1 MREPRPFLE
10 DGSQFGVSRT
20 AFRRMR
26 KAEKLEL
33 MIGWFHLNF
42 EDPAQSTPYES
53 AEGGYQWIWGGPYEA
68 RDELYSKFGD
78 IVSESFIEEA
88 VKEIESDGIV
98 DWAPVHTGDDYDE
111 PEPPEDP
118 ISLDIYL
125 DEPSDRYGSLEEQEV
140 RARAREAIDELRE
153 ALERP
158 RPVGIGHNRPP
169 EEEEEPE
176 EIAELRPAIAELS
189 AELAKPSPTI
199 ALIKRWATP
208 LRSALIACAQWGLK
222 KIDGG
227 IDATVK
233 AGMVGGA
240 GWLENGSPL
249 TASTANNHWD
259 ILLLARWSGVLTLAG
274 LVAISLAIGHLL
286 GGPAEDDRTALAI
299 ACATRHIGIA
309 VLIATSVPGPRTSV
323 LVAFYTLTSAV
334 ISIPYLRWR
343 RASASRGK
351 VSWARRGPGF
361 FRKLIAGAQSLS
373 GSQIMRI
380 AGIMSVQL
388 RQPKRGERTV
398 RSVIGIVLGLLV
410 LTAAPVRESAAQ
422 APSTAPSAPP
432 PGAQATVT
440 AVPIF
445 KMEEIDQLMAP
456 IALYPDDL
464 LVQILTAATYPLE
477 IVMAARWVA
486 DLCDHYLSRVHP
498 SPHLLSLQID
508 FPCWRGN
515 S

>member
-33 MIGWFHLNF
+33 MIGWFHQNF

-373 GSQIMRI
+373 GSHRRRLLRSN
-380 AGIMSVQL
+380 AGTSHVAGHWRKLNPNAELMVD
-388 RQPKRGERTV
+388 PGRGARSAIRDAEPPGQGRYHWTV
-398 RSVIGIVLGLLV
+398 TVLGEPDPMASGRTGGLREARAEGALLAYV
-410 LTAAPVRESAAQ
+410 EGRDW
-422 APSTAPSAPP
+422 PS
-432 PGAQATVT
+432 GGG
-440 AVPIF
+440 IG
-445 KMEEIDQLMAP
+445 DN
-456 IALYPDDL
+456 
-464 LVQILTAATYPLE
+464 
-477 IVMAARWVA
+477 
-486 DLCDHYLSRVHP
+486 
-498 SPHLLSLQID
+498 
-508 FPCWRGN
+508 G
-515 S
+515 

>member
-10 DGSQFGVSRT
+10 AGSQFGVSRT

-33 MIGWFHLNF
+33 MIGWYHLNF

-240 GWLENGSPL
+240 GWLVAQYSEPL
-249 TASTANNHWD
+249 HKAYD
-259 ILLLARWSGVLTLAG
+259 
-274 LVAISLAIGHLL
+274 
-286 GGPAEDDRTALAI
+286 
-299 ACATRHIGIA
+299 
-309 VLIATSVPGPRTSV
+309 
-323 LVAFYTLTSAV
+323 AV
-334 ISIPYLRWR
+334 IAWLDV
-343 RASASRGK
+343 AAK
-351 VSWARRGPGF
+351 
-361 FRKLIAGAQSLS
+361 SL
-373 GSQIMRI
+373 
-380 AGIMSVQL
+380 
-388 RQPKRGERTV
+388 
-398 RSVIGIVLGLLV
+398 
-410 LTAAPVRESAAQ
+410 
-422 APSTAPSAPP
+422 
-432 PGAQATVT
+432 
-440 AVPIF
+440 F
-445 KMEEIDQLMAP
+445 
-456 IALYPDDL
+456 
-464 LVQILTAATYPLE
+464 
-477 IVMAARWVA
+477 
-486 DLCDHYLSRVHP
+486 
-498 SPHLLSLQID
+498 
-508 FPCWRGN
+508 
-515 S
+515 